1 MLRQSYGERTV
12 DILQEFGQDGLN
24 LAGKYGDDLARII
37 DNLEP
42 TETKKAVSLINSYGD
57 DALEMFKEGKS
68 FDEVKKVVEGG
79 LSESVLKTSGIK
91 TWDEILDMLTKE
103 GVDENKI
110 SEILS
115 TPKGSRPDPATYLS
129 KEYIDSHLSHFQDG
143 VTKIKSKAPVDT
155 EGVGLGTFVMPKSVA
170 DEVISQAGGDV
181 SRLEELLGLNPG
193 DLGTNPVRVDI
204 PNPQNIRIPSGNE
217 AGAWPGY
224 WTPGGVMEAVID
236 PVPKTEYIVT
246 ENILG
251 K

>member
-1 MLRQSYGERTV
+1 M
-12 DILQEFGQDGLN
+12 
-24 LAGKYGDDLARII
+24 I

-217 AGAWPGY
+217 AGA
-224 WTPGGVMEAVID
+224 
-236 PVPKTEYIVT
+236 
-246 ENILG
+246 
-251 K
+251 